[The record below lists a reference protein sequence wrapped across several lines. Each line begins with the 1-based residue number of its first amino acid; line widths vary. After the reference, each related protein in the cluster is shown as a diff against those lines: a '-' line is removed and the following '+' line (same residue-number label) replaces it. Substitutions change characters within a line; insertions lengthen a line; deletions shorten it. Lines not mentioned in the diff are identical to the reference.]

1 MSAANGSMLDAV
13 IAGMAAERPVFH
25 SEADFQHSLAWHL
38 KLADPAS
45 RIRLE
50 TRPVRGMRL
59 DILVESRGRRAALEL
74 KYLVK
79 RFHGNVGGE
88 AFELPDQSA
97 HDTSRYDVIKDIV
110 RTESFVANGVA
121 DEGRTIVL
129 TNDPAYWLPGR
140 NPETIDA
147 QFRIDEGRVLEGS
160 LRWGDRAGAGTTR
173 SREAVLTLSGTHI
186 CTWRDYSTVI
196 DSAGREHLLRYL
208 DLSVP
213 GDGKPVAVPP
223 PPATPSKVLREP
235 PGALS
240 GTTSA
245 RDAVLAAARRVAAAS
260 VDGTFSPGEVVAECR
275 RQQCGYADS
284 TIRTHVTAV
293 MCVDAP
299 QHHARV
305 HADFERASA
314 GRYRFRVPRD

>member
-1 MSAANGSMLDAV
+1 MNDEAEADGLHAV
-13 IAGMAAERPVFH
+13 IANLAVERPVFH

-38 KLADPAS
+38 KLVDPAA

-59 DILVESRGRRAALEL
+59 DILVESRGRRTALEL

-79 RFHGNVGGE
+79 RFHGDVGGE
-88 AFELPDQSA
+88 AFDLPDQSA
-97 HDTSRYDVIKDIV
+97 HDISRYDVVKDIV
-110 RTESFVANGVA
+110 RTESFVADGVA

-129 TNDPAYWLPGR
+129 TNDPAYWPPGR

-147 QFRIDEGRVLEGS
+147 QFRIDEGRVLEGP
-160 LRWGDRAGAGTTR
+160 LQWGDRAGAGTTR

-186 CTWRDYSTVI
+186 CTWRDYSKII

-208 DLSVP
+208 DLSVS
-213 GDGKPVAVPP
+213 GDGEPGRVVPP
-223 PPATPSKVLREP
+223 SSATPSTVRPESA
-235 PGALS
+235 GARS

-245 RDAVLAAARRVAAAS
+245 CEAVLAAARSVAAAS

-275 RQQCGYADS
+275 RRQCGYADS

-299 QHHARV
+299 QHHSRV
-305 HADFERASA
+305 HADFE
-314 GRYRFRVPRD
+314 